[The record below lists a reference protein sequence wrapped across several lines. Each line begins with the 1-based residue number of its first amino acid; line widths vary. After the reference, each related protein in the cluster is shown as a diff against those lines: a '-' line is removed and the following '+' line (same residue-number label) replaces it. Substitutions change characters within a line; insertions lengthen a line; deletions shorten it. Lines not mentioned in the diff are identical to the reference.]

1 MVVVLCEDLRGRV
14 SGLPLQLLSDA
25 IVAVAVGGNPLSWNA
40 LDVTDASMAKLSLPM
55 ESTDGKSATS
65 RRDLLSALLDTL
77 STKTK
82 EVSGGQLANAV
93 CACALAKQSC
103 GAKEVVVNH
112 RVDHRVDLMLQDAGK
127 KIGCVG
133 ARVACALLHVLAMCG
148 SVLSRPA
155 FPHIVAHVV
164 DKKKELLS
172 RDLALAVNA
181 IAILNQ
187 ETVADSFSTLAHEV
201 LARIHARPLRQWG
214 LRAPDI
220 PSTTSVPSRTVPTN
234 VSAVSEPLDV
244 LKDEIAES
252 NSDLQDTPLTESSS
266 HRKESSEM
274 PATPGPKHVT
284 GVTDTSKPLASS
296 GGDEVVFLL

>member
-14 SGLPLQLLSDA
+14 SGLPLQLLADA

-127 KIGCVG
+127 KIACVG

-187 ETVADSFSTLAHEV
+187 ETVSDNFSTLSHEV
-201 LARIHARPLRQWG
+201 LVRIHARPLRQWG
-214 LRAPDI
+214 LRAPLPHI
-220 PSTTSVPSRTVPTN
+220 PRTTSVPSRTVPTN

-244 LKDEIAES
+244 LKDEIVES
-252 NSDLQDTPLTESSS
+252 NSDLQDKTLTESSS
-266 HRKESSEM
+266 HRKESSEL

-284 GVTDTSKPLASS
+284 DTSMPLASS
-296 GGDEVVFLL
+296 VGDEVVLLS